1 MGIRS
6 FLAFELPKEMKATVS
21 AVSRECRSLFKAVR
35 WVDPAKI
42 HLTVVFLGNI
52 AEDQIDPLGHSVA
65 AVCREHAP
73 FQIALRG
80 VGYFGSRR
88 HPRVLW
94 MGLNGDIDRMEI
106 FRNALQETLRPFG
119 IKTENRP
126 FRPHL
131 TLGRF
136 KKGGRPGTALD
147 EFIGRYREL
156 TSPAEKLEEL
166 GLFKSQL
173 KPGGAIYT
181 RLGAWP
187 LVGSG

>member
-1 MGIRS
+1 VGIRS
-6 FLAFELPKEMKATVS
+6 FLAFELPIEMKTTVS
-21 AVSRECRSLFKAVR
+21 EVSRESRSLFKEVR

-52 AEDQIDPLGHSVA
+52 AEDQIDPLGRSVA
-65 AVCREHAP
+65 AICREHAP
-73 FQIALRG
+73 FQIALKG

-106 FRNALQETLRPFG
+106 FRNALQETLRPYG

-136 KKGGRPGTALD
+136 KKGERPGTVLD
-147 EFIGRYREL
+147 EFIDRYRESS
-156 TSPAEKLEEL
+156 SPAEKLEEL
-166 GLFKSQL
+166 CLFKSQL

-181 RLGAWP
+181 RLGAWA
-187 LVGSG
+187 LVGSR